1 MLNSIASVALLTPG
15 VIEILNKKPDIDMN
29 NNIVYIYPK
38 VIYVKIDNGNL
49 LPELKKT
56 NLYKISKPISESK
69 MQNFVKQIN

>member
-1 MLNSIASVALLTPG
+1 MLSVASIALLSPG
-15 VIEILNKKPDIDMN
+15 VIEVLNKKPDLDMN

-38 VIYVKIDNGNL
+38 VVYVKIDKGNL

-56 NLYKISKPISESK
+56 NVYKISKPISENK